1 MVLTLAKSA
10 RKSGIIET
18 TSYEY
23 DGLKR
28 LTEAVTTGSSTDIYS
43 YEYDDYGNRSKMT
56 ATGSESYVTDYS
68 YSDFNG
74 NYTALLQKETK
85 TVDGTSEEIVANG
98 LATSPADLLTTD
110 NSDVEQTV
118 YTYDANGQVLTTT
131 NEMGGVINQ
140 HLRWLESVDWLHR
153 W

>member
-1 MVLTLAKSA
+1 M
-10 RKSGIIET
+10 
-18 TSYEY
+18 
-23 DGLKR
+23 
-28 LTEAVTTGSSTDIYS
+28 TTGSSTDTYS

-56 ATGSESYVTDYS
+56 ATSSESYVTDYS

-110 NSDVEQTV
+110 NSDVGGTQ
-118 YTYDANGQVLTTT
+118 NGFV
-131 NEMGGVINQ
+131 
-140 HLRWLESVDWLHR
+140 
-153 W
+153 